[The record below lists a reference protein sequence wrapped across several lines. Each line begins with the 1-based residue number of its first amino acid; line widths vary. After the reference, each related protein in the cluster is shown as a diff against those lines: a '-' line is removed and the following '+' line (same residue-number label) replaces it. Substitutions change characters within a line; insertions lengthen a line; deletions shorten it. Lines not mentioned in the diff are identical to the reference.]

1 MNADIEKV
9 NSIMYSVAVKREFIA
24 SHFHPQADEKKERE
38 LHSHHYVVEVE
49 LKGTH
54 LDKQGYLIDICEIEP
69 ELDALVAHFKGKP
82 LNNLSEFK
90 GLNSSLEHFARIFHN
105 ALASR
110 IRVEGLT
117 TVSLQIW
124 EDGSI
129 RAGYRE
135 KY

>member
-1 MNADIEKV
+1 VIVKV
-9 NSIMYSVAVKREFIA
+9 DV
-24 SHFHPQADEKKERE
+24 
-38 LHSHHYVVEVE
+38 
-49 LKGTH
+49 
-54 LDKQGYLIDICEIEP
+54 CEIEP
-69 ELDALVAHFKGKP
+69 ELDAQVAHFKRKP

-90 GLNSSLEHFARIFHN
+90 GLNPSLKHFARIFHN

-117 TVSLQIW
+117 AVSLQIF

-129 RAGYRE
+129 RAGYCE